1 MTFLPHSYIMLYSTR
16 GICLDIIGKRYIDAP
31 LALPCVMLLCV
42 LSRGAG
48 AHAIQTPH
56 TVLNPGVQG
65 SFATVGS
72 LRNALFIT

>member
-1 MTFLPHSYIMLYSTR
+1 MSYIPHSRNMLYSTR
-16 GICLDIIGKRYIDAP
+16 GIYYNIIGTRKMDAP
-31 LALPCVMLLCV
+31 LALPCVRVLCV

-65 SFATVGS
+65 SFATVGN